1 MTSAAD
7 GRGKTVLARI
17 TGRVQGVSF
26 RVWTRNEATQLG
38 LVGWVRNEEDG
49 SVTALLSGPESVI
62 LRMIARLRQGPSGAT
77 VTGVSF
83 TETKPDGS
91 TDFRI
96 VV

>member
-1 MTSAAD
+1 MTAAAD
-7 GRGKTVLARI
+7 SPGKTVLARI

-26 RVWTRNEATQLG
+26 RAWTRNEAIQLG

-62 LRMIARLRQGPSGAT
+62 LRMIARLRQGPSGAV

-83 TETKPDGS
+83 TETTHDGS
-91 TDFRI
+91 IDFRI

>member
-1 MTSAAD
+1 MTATAD
-7 GRGKTVLARI
+7 NGKTVLARI

-26 RVWTRNEATQLG
+26 RAWTRNEARQLG

-62 LRMIARLRQGPSGAT
+62 LRMIARLRQGPSGAI
-77 VTGVSF
+77 VTGVNF
-83 TETKPDGS
+83 TETEPDGS
-91 TDFRI
+91 AEFRI